1 MHVRLPSTLTL
12 LTLGPL
18 MQLAAAAEAWHALAL
33 GGLVLAASCVKG
45 SPVAVPAPEPE
56 PEILMNRLPTGRA
69 RPKFRG
75 YASHEARV
83 LVQELATAGHSRR
96 WGQVEDWFQ

>member
-33 GGLVLAASCVKG
+33 GGLVLAASCLKRRT
-45 SPVAVPAPEPE
+45 PEPE
-56 PEILMNRLPTGRA
+56 PEPEPELLMNRLPTGRA

-75 YASHEARV
+75 CVSHEARV
-83 LVQELATAGHSRR
+83 RVQELVTAGSRHR